1 LHTGRDG
8 LADPDWQAA
17 VAESEKDGPLV
28 HHPESRIM
36 NALDFSPLK

>member
-1 LHTGRDG
+1 MA
-8 LADPDWQAA
+8 ADPDWRAA

-28 HHPESRIM
+28 HHLENRIM